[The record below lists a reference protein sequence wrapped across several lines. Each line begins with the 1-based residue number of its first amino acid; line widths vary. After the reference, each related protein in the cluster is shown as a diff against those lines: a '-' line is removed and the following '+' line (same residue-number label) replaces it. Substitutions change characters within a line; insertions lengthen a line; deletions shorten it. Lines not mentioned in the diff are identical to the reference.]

1 MYGNE
6 YRGRGGRGRGEGR
19 ERFERPDRGFGGPG
33 GPGGWG
39 RRGES
44 RSRWDDLGELR
55 GGGGR
60 GGRARRGDVRAA
72 VLALLAERPMHG
84 YEMIQE
90 LETRTGGLWR
100 PSPGALYPALQLL
113 EDEGKV
119 TADASS
125 GKRLLELTEAGR
137 AAVAEAPDNRPW
149 ENFGTG
155 VPEVHM
161 ALRDGVHQLGT
172 AARQVAQVGTEE
184 QKTKALAILGEAR
197 KALYKLLAEDV

>member
-1 MYGNE
+1 MYGDE
-6 YRGRGGRGRGEGR
+6 YRRGGGHGGRGRGEGR
-19 ERFERPDRGFGGPG
+19 ERFERSDRGFGGPD
-33 GPGGWG
+33 GGWG

-44 RSRWDDLGELR
+44 RGRWDDTGELR
-55 GGGGR
+55 GGR

-72 VLALLAERPMHG
+72 VLALLTERPMHG

-155 VPEVHM
+155 VPEAHL
-161 ALRDGVHQLGT
+161 ALRDGVHQIGT
-172 AARQVAQVGTEE
+172 AARQVAQVGTEQ
-184 QKTKALAILGEAR
+184 QKAKATTILVEAR
-197 KALYKLLAEDV
+197 KALYKLLAEDA